1 MKETD
6 EESQSEQKTEVVDDK
21 SEASTSAQEVANPAK
36 ADASQ
41 EKGLKRNKGRLISII
56 VAVVAA
62 AAICCYAFVIV
73 PHNQAVNEFNTA
85 ASKVREKNTELQR
98 KIDAAKADLDA
109 GKKPLDTS
117 TKDALN
123 VAVANARQSMR
134 TIPDAPLMT
143 NEIKAD
149 TAKLSKPLDYTK
161 DIKSLDDA
169 KSAYETSVQQ
179 LEQVTAPSQDF
190 IVSRLGTISD
200 ISDIEPVNE
209 ENDVNQLL
217 NKSGGYTAAVF
228 FHYNNLNDPYGT
240 YAGKSSIDNGTAGGG
255 CVEVF
260 GNVDDAKKRNEYL
273 ASFDGMGAF
282 SGGSH
287 YLVGTVLIRTS
298 YELTATQQN
307 TLTSEIKDALIAVQ

>member
-1 MKETD
+1 MEKTD
-6 EESQSEQKTEVVDDK
+6 EESQSEQKAAAVDDK
-21 SEASTSAQEVANPAK
+21 SKASTPAQEVANPAK
-36 ADASQ
+36 SGASQ
-41 EKGLKRNKGRLISII
+41 EKGPKRNRGRLIGI
-56 VAVVAA
+56 VAAVVAA
-62 AAICCYAFVIV
+62 AAICCYTFVIA
-73 PHNQAVNEFNTA
+73 PHNQAVSEFNTV
-85 ASKVREKNTELQR
+85 ASKVREKNTELQK

-109 GKKPLDTS
+109 GKKPLDAS
-117 TKDALN
+117 TRDALN
-123 VAVANARQSMR
+123 AAVSNARQSMR
-134 TIPDAPLMT
+134 TIPDVPLMT
-143 NEIKAD
+143 SEIKAD

-169 KSAYETSVQQ
+169 KSAYEKSVQQ
-179 LEQVTAPSQDF
+179 LKQVTAPSQDF
-190 IVSRLGTISD
+190 VVSRLGTISD

-217 NKSGGYTAAVF
+217 KKSGGYTAAIF

-260 GNVDDAKKRNEYL
+260 GSVDDAKKRNEYL
-273 ASFDGMGAF
+273 TDFDGMGAF

-307 TLTSEIKDALIAVQ
+307 TLTREIKDALIAVK